1 MIKKITLAVI
11 CCAILVAVALTAF
24 HKPGTAVKAN
34 NGEDML
40 PVELKTIQV
49 KGGWGYEIYV
59 DHKKYISQ
67 PFIPD
72 VPGYRPFVTEKEARI
87 VGNLAVKRITQ
98 GIIPGIVKKDL
109 EDLHV
114 TIPPEN

>member
-11 CCAILVAVALTAF
+11 CCVVLGGVALTIF
-24 HKPGTAVKAN
+24 HKPEAAVKAN
-34 NGEDML
+34 GGEDML

-72 VPGYRPFVTEKEARI
+72 IDGYKPFVTEKDAKL

-98 GIIPGIVKKDL
+98 GIIPGIVRKDL
-109 EDLHV
+109 EALHI
-114 TIPPEN
+114 TIPADQ